1 MDSAS
6 RIPPHNL
13 EAETSVL
20 GSILLDNE
28 VMAQFADSIKP
39 EMFYRESHRKI
50 YSAMHHLHSKG
61 EPVDLVTLV
70 DELRA
75 RKQLEDVGGISH
87 LAGLPDTV
95 PTALYA
101 EAYLKIVQER
111 YVLRQLIHAAGSV
124 MQHAYNAEGSLE
136 EILDQSQKLIFDI
149 SQNKSKAD
157 AKQIGSVVHETFEY
171 ITQMHATGG
180 IGGGLPTGF
189 KDLDEQ
195 TTGLQA
201 GSLNILAARPS
212 MGKCL
217 AADTLL
223 DVLDTG
229 ERLTLEQFVAQ
240 RRECVWGLSDQG
252 KMRTARVSQWIDS
265 GIQPV
270 TRVTTASGRS
280 VDVTA
285 QHPFLSS
292 LGWTPLFDLELG
304 QHIAVPRE
312 VPSFGKNQ
320 YGTVQRV
327 RTLANS
333 LARDDHAYDVTRDD
347 ASTGF
352 PAVVWTWKRS
362 YAAEFLKT
370 LFSCLA
376 NYIEGGLELTVT
388 SPLLARDV
396 QHLLVRF
403 GIVAQLFARSKTS
416 WSIHITEARSLARY
430 QQEIG
435 WDDPQMSR
443 ILAQYN
449 PSAPQTLPLEVQTA
463 LWQFIEEKAA
473 LHGLTLLEL
482 AEQSGLS
489 GEPRGEHTELSLERL
504 AKYAQIL
511 GSEHLARMSSSE
523 LYWDKVVSLEPLG
536 EKQVYDLTVPDGS
549 NFVAQDICVHNTA
562 LALSIAQN
570 VALRA
575 NKAVA
580 VFSLEMP
587 AVQLVLRLMCAEARV
602 DMNRVRSGQL
612 IDRDFER
619 LVSAAGRL
627 ADAKMV
633 IDDDPN
639 LSMNELRNKCR
650 RLSAQMGGLSLVVVD
665 YLQLMQGSNTKAGGG
680 ENRQQEISN
689 ISRGL
694 KGLARELDLPILVLS
709 QLSRAVESRPN
720 HRPMLSDL
728 RECVTGDT
736 LVMLTNGQRT
746 PIRELVGL
754 EPEVWAMAPDYR
766 LVRAKSDL
774 VWSVGVKPIFEVRL
788 SSGRT
793 LRCTAQHRVFGA
805 AGWVRLEQVQAGD
818 RLAIARQIPEPLEQA
833 SWSEARLGLL
843 GHLIG
848 DGSFLK
854 GQPMRYTTASEEN
867 SAFVA
872 QSARVEF
879 GATVNRHM
887 GRGNW
892 HQLVISGNGN
902 RWHPAGVNLWLRELG
917 IFGQWSHQKQVPSVI
932 FTLDNRSVA
941 TFLKHLWATDGTI
954 YVPKE
959 KPSGAVRISLGTNSQ
974 TLARDIAALLLR
986 FHIVARIRCVPQGKH
1001 KPMYTVDV
1009 SGIAQQ
1015 LIFLDQIGAF
1025 GPRVAQAEAFRIW
1038 LQGRSSN
1045 TNVDTLPNEVFAQ
1058 VKTQMQLQGI
1068 SQREMANR
1076 RGTSYGGS
1084 SHFSFA
1090 PSRATVAEYA
1100 HILQDTE
1107 LERLSSSDIFWD
1119 QVLEIVP
1126 VGEEE
1131 VFDLTV
1137 LGVASWLADGI
1148 VSHNS
1153 GSIEQDADI
1162 VMFIYR
1168 DEYYNKETDQQGIAE
1183 IIIGKQR
1190 NGPVG
1195 TVKLQF
1201 NSSNVS
1207 FNNLSTD
1214 QGF

>member
-1 MDSAS
+1 MDSSS

-28 VMAQFADSIKP
+28 VMTQFADSIKP

-50 YSAMHHLHSKG
+50 YTAMQTLHSRG

-111 YVLRQLIHAAGSV
+111 YVLRQLINAAGSV

-136 EILDQSQKLIFDI
+136 EILDKSQKLIFDI
-149 SQNKSKAD
+149 SQNKSNDD
-157 AKQIGSVVHETFEY
+157 AKPIGSVVHETFEY

-217 AADTLL
+217 SGDTLL
-223 DVLDTG
+223 DVLGTG
-229 ERLTLEQFVAQ
+229 ERLTLERFVHEH
-240 RRECVWGLSDQG
+240 RECVWGLSDHG
-252 KMRTARVSQWIDS
+252 KLRSTPVLHWIDS

-292 LGWTPLFDLELG
+292 QGWTPLFDLELG

-312 VPSFGKNQ
+312 LPSFGKNQ

-333 LARDDHAYDVTRDD
+333 VARDDTSRDD
-347 ASTGF
+347 APTGF

-376 NYIEGGLELTVT
+376 NYIEGGLELIVK
-388 SPLLARDV
+388 SRKLAQDV
-396 QHLLVRF
+396 HHLLVRF
-403 GIVAQLFARSKTS
+403 GIVAYLHVRTETT
-416 WSIHITEARSLARY
+416 WSVQITESRSLARY

-443 ILAQYN
+443 ILAQN
-449 PSAPQTLPLEVQTA
+449 NLGAIPTLPLEVQTT
-463 LWQFIEEKAA
+463 LWNFIEEKAA

-482 AEQSGLS
+482 AEQSGLPS
-489 GEPRGEHTELSLERL
+489 EPMGEQPELSFERL

-511 GSEHLARMSSSE
+511 ESEHLARMSSSA
-523 LYWDKVVSLEPLG
+523 LYWDAIVSLELLG

-575 NKAVA
+575 NKTVA

-627 ADAKMV
+627 ADAKMI

-728 RECVTGDT
+728 RE
-736 LVMLTNGQRT
+736 
-746 PIRELVGL
+746 
-754 EPEVWAMAPDYR
+754 
-766 LVRAKSDL
+766 
-774 VWSVGVKPIFEVRL
+774 
-788 SSGRT
+788 
-793 LRCTAQHRVFGA
+793 
-805 AGWVRLEQVQAGD
+805 
-818 RLAIARQIPEPLEQA
+818 
-833 SWSEARLGLL
+833 
-843 GHLIG
+843 
-848 DGSFLK
+848 
-854 GQPMRYTTASEEN
+854 
-867 SAFVA
+867 
-872 QSARVEF
+872 
-879 GATVNRHM
+879 
-887 GRGNW
+887 
-892 HQLVISGNGN
+892 
-902 RWHPAGVNLWLRELG
+902 
-917 IFGQWSHQKQVPSVI
+917 
-932 FTLDNRSVA
+932 
-941 TFLKHLWATDGTI
+941 
-954 YVPKE
+954 
-959 KPSGAVRISLGTNSQ
+959 
-974 TLARDIAALLLR
+974 
-986 FHIVARIRCVPQGKH
+986 
-1001 KPMYTVDV
+1001 
-1009 SGIAQQ
+1009 
-1015 LIFLDQIGAF
+1015 
-1025 GPRVAQAEAFRIW
+1025 
-1038 LQGRSSN
+1038 
-1045 TNVDTLPNEVFAQ
+1045 
-1058 VKTQMQLQGI
+1058 
-1068 SQREMANR
+1068 
-1076 RGTSYGGS
+1076 
-1084 SHFSFA
+1084 
-1090 PSRATVAEYA
+1090 
-1100 HILQDTE
+1100 
-1107 LERLSSSDIFWD
+1107 
-1119 QVLEIVP
+1119 
-1126 VGEEE
+1126 
-1131 VFDLTV
+1131 
-1137 LGVASWLADGI
+1137 
-1148 VSHNS
+1148 S

-1201 NSSNVS
+1201 NSANVS